1 MVSNGLVALHGGEDH
16 ARCSY
21 QWLLGHGRGPLAFPA
36 AATTAILTHVYL
48 PSMAASHG
56 RMLAT
61 APPVP
66 QEPKATDLSSIHA
79 EQQWRCGRGG
89 AEGRGGEPSLAWT
102 VVTAE
107 LACVEEVG
115 KREESERE
123 TEVAWFICNSRHLCL
138 LSSSFACFPCPS
150 LLFWP
155 ALSIPSN
162 SLSFLLLLSHIFAP
176 IMMAWWWV
184 WS

>member
-1 MVSNGLVALHGGEDH
+1 VVSNGLVALHGGEDH

-36 AATTAILTHVYL
+36 AAILTHVFL

-66 QEPKATDLSSIHA
+66 QEPKATGLSSIHA

-89 AEGRGGEPSLAWT
+89 G
-102 VVTAE
+102 
-107 LACVEEVG
+107 
-115 KREESERE
+115 
-123 TEVAWFICNSRHLCL
+123 
-138 LSSSFACFPCPS
+138 
-150 LLFWP
+150 
-155 ALSIPSN
+155 
-162 SLSFLLLLSHIFAP
+162 
-176 IMMAWWWV
+176 
-184 WS
+184 